1 MWVGRIVGAWTI
13 QGIVLI
19 NSKSSRGIRFAPII
33 HRTSE
38 TMGMSVNRH
47 LDATGLVCPEPVML
61 LHRAVREAGVGE
73 VIDILASE
81 SSTARDVQKF
91 CQCLRHELLEQ
102 SEEAETYRYHIRK
115 TA

>member
-1 MWVGRIVGAWTI
+1 MI
-13 QGIVLI
+13 QGIVLT

-61 LHRAVREAGVGE
+61 LHRAVREAEVGE
-73 VIDILASE
+73 VIAMLATDP
-81 SSTARDVQKF
+81 STARDVPKF
-91 CQCLRHELLEQ
+91 CHFLGHELLEQ
-102 SEEAETYRYHIRK
+102 SEERSEERRVGDGW
-115 TA
+115 

>member
-19 NSKSSRGIRFAPII
+19 NSKSSRGIWFAPII

-61 LHRAVREAGVGE
+61 LHRAVRESEVGE
-73 VIDILASE
+73 VIEMLATDP
-81 SSTARDVQKF
+81 STARAVRNF
-91 CQCLRHELLEQ
+91 CRFLAHALREL
-102 SEEAETYRYHIRK
+102 SEA
-115 TA
+115 